1 MIFWKGYGFLV
12 LIIAVTIGALIS
24 FIFSKSGSTE
34 DMGAAIGAIISGI
47 VIWFVGNK
55 LNDESKSRTMI
66 DKQTGREF
74 IIKPSHTLFFI
85 KMQYWAFIV
94 GGFGLIMLID
104 VLMHGG
110 KSSF

>member
-12 LIIAVTIGALIS
+12 LVITVAIGAIVS
-24 FIFSKSGSTE
+24 FIFGKVGSTE
-34 DMGAAIGAIISGI
+34 DMGAAIGAIISGV

-55 LNDESKSRTMI
+55 FNSSDKSRTMI

-74 IIKPSHTLFFI
+74 IVKPDHTLFFI

-94 GGFGLIMLID
+94 SGFGIIMLID
-104 VLMHGG
+104 VLIHHG

>member
-1 MIFWKGYGFLV
+1 MIFWKGYGILV
-12 LIIAVTIGALIS
+12 LVIAVAIGATVS
-24 FIFSKSGSTE
+24 FIFSKIGSTE

-55 LNDESKSRTMI
+55 FNASEKSRTMI

-74 IIKPSHTLFFI
+74 IIKPDHTLFFI

-94 GGFGLIMLID
+94 SGFGIIMLID
-104 VLMHGG
+104 VLIHHG
-110 KSSF
+110 KLSF

>member
-12 LIIAVTIGALIS
+12 LVIAVAIGALIS
-24 FIFSKSGSTE
+24 FIFGKVGSTE
-34 DMGAAIGAIISGI
+34 DMGAAVGVTISGI

-55 LNDESKSRTMI
+55 FNDTSKSRTMI

-74 IIKPSHTLFFI
+74 IIKPDHTLFFI
-85 KMQYWAFIV
+85 KMQYWAFIIS
-94 GGFGLIMLID
+94 GFGLIMLID
-104 VLMHGG
+104 VLIHGG